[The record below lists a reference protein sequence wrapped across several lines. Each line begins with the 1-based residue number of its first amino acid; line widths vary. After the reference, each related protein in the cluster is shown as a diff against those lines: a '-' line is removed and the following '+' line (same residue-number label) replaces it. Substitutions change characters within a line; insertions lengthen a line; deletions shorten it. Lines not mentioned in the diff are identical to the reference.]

1 MEFELAMRFGLLLA
15 RPGML
20 IAATPVVGG
29 PFAPTHVRIGLAMLL
44 ALLSMPVVPVPQVAS
59 AGALVLVVGRELVIG
74 LAMAMGLRAM
84 VAGAQLG
91 GHLSGSQLMLSYG
104 STIDPQGGVRST
116 LLAMLYG
123 NLVLLT
129 FLAING
135 HHMLLRGLAESYAAL
150 PIGAGTVDPSVAQ
163 GVMRLLG
170 AVFVFGVR
178 VAAPII
184 VVMLVVE
191 LGMGIVSRGA
201 PSLNLMAVGMPIR
214 LIVGLLA
221 VAAVVPQL
229 PALVRR
235 FTEFFTAIAWQLT
248 QGFR

>member
-1 MEFELAMRFGLLLA
+1 MEFELAMRFGLLLV

-44 ALLSMPVVPVPQVAS
+44 AVLSMPVVPVPAVRA
-59 AGALVLVVGRELVIG
+59 AGEIALVAARELVIG
-74 LAMAMGLRAM
+74 LALAMGLRAM

-91 GHLSGSQLMLSYG
+91 GHLTGSQLMLSYG
-104 STIDPQGGVRST
+104 STVDPQGGVRST
-116 LLAMLYG
+116 LIAMLYG

-135 HHMLLRGLAESYAAL
+135 HHMLLRGLTESYVAL
-150 PIGAGTVDPSVAQ
+150 PMGGGVVDPSVVQ

-170 AVFVFGVR
+170 AVFIFGVR

-191 LGMGIVSRGA
+191 VGMGIVSRGA
-201 PSLNLMAVGMPIR
+201 PSLNLMAVGTPIR

-235 FTEFFTAIAWQLT
+235 FTEFFAAIAWQLA